1 MRILF
6 GLTYYHPHV
15 SGLTIYVKRLAEALA
30 ERGHVVTVL
39 ASQHDRSMARKET
52 LNGVQIIRAPV
63 AARISKGVVMPTYP
77 ILAARLARQHDV
89 VSLHL
94 PQLEAGLV
102 AVLVKSVAR
111 RPVVLTYHCDLQL
124 PSGPLSRLID
134 ESVFL
139 SNYIA
144 ATVADAIVAY
154 TWDYAENSRLL
165 SKFKRKMRQI
175 LPPVIM
181 PLPDRSTRDAMRE
194 RLGLDGRR
202 TIGLC
207 TRVAAD
213 KGVEYLLQAL
223 PELQQ
228 RIPNIKLLHAGESRE
243 VLGEDAYI
251 KSLQPLIER
260 NRDRIAFL
268 GVLNPEQLAAFY
280 ANLDVL
286 TVSSVNGT
294 ESFGLVQVESMLS
307 GTPVVA
313 TNLPGVREP
322 VKITGMGEIVPIR
335 DPHAIAEAIVKVID
349 NRPKYVRPRED
360 IAETFDL
367 ERTLDEYEQLF
378 GACAAQ

>member
-77 ILAARLARQHDV
+77 VLAARLARQHDV